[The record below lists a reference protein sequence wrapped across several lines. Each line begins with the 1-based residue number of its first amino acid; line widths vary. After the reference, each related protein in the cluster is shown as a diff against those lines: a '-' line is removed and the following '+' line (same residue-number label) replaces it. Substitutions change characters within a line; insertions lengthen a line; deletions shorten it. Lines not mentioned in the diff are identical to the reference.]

1 MTQAN
6 HPAFVRLS
14 SLGVTTV
21 TGKDA
26 LAFLHGQFTN
36 RLQPLGKRAPLA
48 GYCTPK
54 GRLLATMRVWGEG
67 DAISLLLPKSGE
79 PAFLKRIRM
88 YVLRS
93 DVHFAADEDRTLLA
107 GFG

>member
-48 GYCTPK
+48 GYCSPK

-67 DAISLLLPKSGE
+67 DAISLLLPS
-79 PAFLKRIRM
+79 
-88 YVLRS
+88 RS
-93 DVHFAADEDRTLLA
+93 DPRF
-107 GFG
+107 